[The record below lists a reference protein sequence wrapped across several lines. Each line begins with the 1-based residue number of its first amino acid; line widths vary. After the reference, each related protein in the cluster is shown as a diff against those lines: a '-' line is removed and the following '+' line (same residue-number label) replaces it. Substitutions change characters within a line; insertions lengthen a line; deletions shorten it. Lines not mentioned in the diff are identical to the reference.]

1 MAARATY
8 NFTKTWLTDPSTY
21 PIIAIMTVALT
32 GASFTMMRY
41 STQHPDVHFDKDRR
55 QDFFTYQPGEGEHWR
70 AHRFTLANGKR
81 NPINQSQLFDPIGPN
96 EYQAGR
102 LEYVDDGRSPI
113 YSAVSSRVHLVKKRH
128 LRVVA
133 TRGVLEMD
141 NRVLHK
147 AERFED
153 TVEKVEYLEVRPHTD
168 MTAFHATAAGRRATN
183 DGPMRMPT
191 DKTHAANSM
200 TLVDDIPGRFTD
212 RQFRELLRL
221 HRESPAQWPVPR
233 LAVHFGADVTTIHN
247 IVNHCCPPK
256 ITPPSTTV
264 SHPIGTWWEV
274 GTSSSNP
281 ALST

>member
-1 MAARATY
+1 MGAASSHGAPAAKAVVT
-8 NFTKTWLTDPSTY
+8 STRKVVQTS
-21 PIIAIMTVALT
+21 I
-32 GASFTMMRY
+32 
-41 STQHPDVHFDKDRR
+41 
-55 QDFFTYQPGEGEHWR
+55 
-70 AHRFTLANGKR
+70 KR
-81 NPINQSQLFDPIGPN
+81 EDLM
-96 EYQAGR
+96 
-102 LEYVDDGRSPI
+102 
-113 YSAVSSRVHLVKKRH
+113 KKRH

-141 NRVLHK
+141 NRVLHE

-153 TVEKVEYLEVRPHTD
+153 TVENVEYLEVRPHFLVHYRLYSCLNPILQTD

-274 GTSSSNP
+274 GTSSNP